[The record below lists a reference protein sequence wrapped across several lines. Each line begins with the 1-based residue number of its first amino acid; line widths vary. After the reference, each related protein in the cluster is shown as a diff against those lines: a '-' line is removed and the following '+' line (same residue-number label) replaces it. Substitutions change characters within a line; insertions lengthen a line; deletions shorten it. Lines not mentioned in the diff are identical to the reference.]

1 MKNQNKLICK
11 KSKIDITNMTPID
24 QLQNFFDQF
33 NSEIKVLDLIKL
45 DESTFTPIFKI
56 EYQNK
61 IYEIPV
67 SRVIIEDMKE
77 FWKSEEAISD
87 RFEVFLDI
95 NLIKECKL
103 RVYTKILY

>member
-1 MKNQNKLICK
+1 MR
-11 KSKIDITNMTPID
+11 
-24 QLQNFFDQF
+24 
-33 NSEIKVLDLIKL
+33 SE
-45 DESTFTPIFKI
+45 
-56 EYQNK
+56 NK